1 MKIIHQINIFAKQCG
16 YFYNACMEE
25 DFNCNNGYNCKHPQ
39 QEETDTN
46 EETGKEVGKC
56 YAWSCPLG
64 YEADQE
70 DFDNPDIDNDGY
82 TEWQDCEFIVIDD
95 LEEERNENR

>member
-1 MKIIHQINIFAKQCG
+1 MRTIYQINSFANTCG
-16 YFYNACMEE
+16 YFYNAEMEE

-39 QEETDTN
+39 QEETETN

-64 YEADQE
+64 YEAGEE
-70 DFDNPDIDNDGY
+70 DFTNPEIDQNGY
-82 TEWQDCEFIVIDD
+82 SEYEENEFIVV
-95 LEEERNENR
+95 EMQREGE